1 MVEIISAAG
10 IERIGRAIGSMDGM
24 TRQDSALVEEASA
37 AAESLSDQA
46 AQVDAVLA
54 VFRRE
59 ARAQMVVLRARRRS
73 TPTSASAECVLRD
86 DYST

>member
-10 IERIGRAIGSMDGM
+10 IERIGRAIGGMDRM
-24 TRQDSALVEEASA
+24 TQRDSARVEVASA

-46 AQVDAVLA
+46 AQVAEALA

-59 ARAQMVVLRARRRS
+59 ARAQMAVLCARRRS

>member
-1 MVEIISAAG
+1 MVEISAAG
-10 IERIGRAIGSMDGM
+10 IERIGRAIGSMDG
-24 TRQDSALVEEASA
+24 TTQRDSALVEGASA

-46 AQVDAVLA
+46 AQVAAVLA

-59 ARAQMVVLRARRRS
+59 ARAQMSVLRARRPS